1 MLDIRHWLDF
11 NSSAKLKCQ
20 VGLSLA
26 QGTGEHGH
34 YDYFMV
40 QCVVEIQAKGLIS
53 KPCFR

>member
-1 MLDIRHWLDF
+1 MLDIRHWLDL

-40 QCVVEIQAKGLIS
+40 QCVVQIQAKGLIS